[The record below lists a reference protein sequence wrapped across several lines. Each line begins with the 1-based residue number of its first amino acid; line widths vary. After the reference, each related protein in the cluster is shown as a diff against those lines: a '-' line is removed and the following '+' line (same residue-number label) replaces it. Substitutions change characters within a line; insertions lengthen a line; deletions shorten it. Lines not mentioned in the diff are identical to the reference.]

1 MGEAL
6 VNGKTSKKFHD
17 WEQVVAGVAACR
29 FADHAP
35 RG

>member
-6 VNGKTSKKFHD
+6 INGKTSKKFHGQ
-17 WEQVVAGVAACR
+17 EQVVEEAACR
-29 FADHAP
+29 FAGHAP